1 MPGQGSQTGGVRTVG
16 ETCVRARATTK
27 PADVPTG
34 LLCAAGYDGVWRPAR
49 RTVVLR
55 LSAFEH
61 AEQQGGDDT
70 RAAAD
75 AWHTAGN
82 SPRTNQVV
90 ALRPREPEL
99 LDAPFPLP
107 VPASVAWMFVGLYGA
122 PSSSSVCPCI
132 PSGAS
137 RPVIRRVALSNR
149 RSAPRPSDRPG
160 RPRQQIAGVLRPQRI
175 IVDRGDQ
182 QLALALAHTGH
193 TRDVRLRPHQ
203 GLGGRRPDARL
214 GRGARR
220 GRGYRS
226 RRRTAA
232 RSTGGPDAAHG
243 GAADGLTELPGSGAR
258 LTCTSRLRR
267 VNTAA
272 PCAGPGLWTPFLLVA
287 AGSCFTV
294 GMLHTAAPKPPSDVQ
309 VCISVWPLT
318 PRN

>member
-16 ETCVRARATTK
+16 ETCVRARATTT

-34 LLCAAGYDGVWRPAR
+34 LLRAAGYDGVWRPAR

-61 AEQQGGDDT
+61 AEQRAGDDT

-107 VPASVAWMFVGLYGA
+107 VPPSVARMFVGLYGA

-132 PSGAS
+132 SPGAS

-149 RSAPRPSDRPG
+149 RSAARPSDRPG
-160 RPRQQIAGVLRPQRI
+160 RPRQQIAGVTAPATDHR
-175 IVDRGDQ
+175 
-182 QLALALAHTGH
+182 
-193 TRDVRLRPHQ
+193 
-203 GLGGRRPDARL
+203 
-214 GRGARR
+214 
-220 GRGYRS
+220 RS
-226 RRRTAA
+226 RRSAVGAGLGPHWAHSR
-232 RSTGGPDAAHG
+232 RSPTSQRFRSSSAMECHETGGTP
-243 GAADGLTELPGSGAR
+243 
-258 LTCTSRLRR
+258 
-267 VNTAA
+267 VNGV
-272 PCAGPGLWTPFLLVA
+272 PQP
-287 AGSCFTV
+287 
-294 GMLHTAAPKPPSDVQ
+294 
-309 VCISVWPLT
+309 
-318 PRN
+318 